1 MAVTIRRMLLA
12 CGTQPHDPVY
22 EGVAT
27 YTPTAA
33 DLQMSDEEVCRR
45 ILLPMWLTAK
55 QDFARKV

>member
-1 MAVTIRRMLLA
+1 MLLA